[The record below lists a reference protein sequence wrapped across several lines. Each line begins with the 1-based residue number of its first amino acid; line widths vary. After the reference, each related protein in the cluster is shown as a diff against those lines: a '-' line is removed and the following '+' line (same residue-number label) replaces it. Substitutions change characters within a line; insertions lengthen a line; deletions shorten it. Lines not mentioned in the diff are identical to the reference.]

1 MMKMEGMEAM
11 LNLATIMVMKKIMN
25 LDQSPPSLKQRHL
38 LLRKSPWCPHR
49 TAWRVQARVGEEVAL
64 DSPPN
69 RRAFRIPMATC
80 QPPQPHLW
88 WHPRRQQKRQARRPR
103 RSRRTSTSS
112 SRTKIYLTWTFLQQM
127 EPTTAPTAPMVP
139 TAPSLLRQRLDN
151 SRHPKPQ
158 ESRQATKK
166 KGSMDTNTEVIGIEI
181 GTRRVAKERKEGTG
195 TGTRKARPRR
205 AGKGGNIDTGRKR
218 MPSLAIVNILGSK
231 LMMS

>member
-1 MMKMEGMEAM
+1 MR
-11 LNLATIMVMKKIMN
+11 NLATMMMMTKKMMS

-38 LLRKSPWCPHR
+38 LLSKSPWWCPHR
-49 TAWRVQARVGEEVAL
+49 PAWRVQARVGEEAVVL
-64 DSPPN
+64 GSPPN

-231 LMMS
+231 LMS